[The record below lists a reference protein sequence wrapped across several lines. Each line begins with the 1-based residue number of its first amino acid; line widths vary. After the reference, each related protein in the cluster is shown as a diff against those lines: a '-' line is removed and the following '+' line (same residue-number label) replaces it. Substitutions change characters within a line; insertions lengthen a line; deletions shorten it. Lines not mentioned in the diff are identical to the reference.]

1 MLRADSASGKDF
13 SEGEIAMPYSIVA
26 VGTSWGGL
34 SAMTKL
40 LGSLPE
46 DFPIPIVVVQHRSKD
61 SDRLLVQLLQDATGL
76 KVCEIEDKDVLSAGT
91 VHIAPADYHVLV
103 ESGYLSLTLE
113 EPVRF
118 SRPSIDVMFTSAAD
132 AYGPA
137 TIGVI
142 LTGANEDGAEG
153 LADIVKRG
161 GTALIQD
168 PKTAEIKIMPE
179 SALKATP
186 TAEVLSLDN
195 LASRLIE
202 LGGQA
207 VEAGRRAAV

>member
-1 MLRADSASGKDF
+1 MLRADIASGKDF
-13 SEGEIAMPYSIVA
+13 SEGEIAVPYSIVA
-26 VGTSWGGL
+26 LGTSWGGL
-34 SAMTKL
+34 SAMRKL

-46 DFPIPIVVVQHRSKD
+46 EFPIPIVVVQHRSKD

-76 KVCEIEDKDVLSAGT
+76 KVCEIEDKDVLCAGT
-91 VHIAPADYHVLV
+91 VHVAPADYHVLV

-118 SRPSIDVMFTSAAD
+118 SRPSIDVMFASAAD

-142 LTGANEDGAEG
+142 LTGANEDGASG

-161 GTALIQD
+161 GCALIQD
-168 PKTAEIKIMPE
+168 PKTAEIKVMPE
-179 SALKATP
+179 AAIRAVPSAK
-186 TAEVLSLDN
+186 VLLLDQI
-195 LASRLIE
+195 APRLID
-202 LGGQA
+202 LGGKA
-207 VEAGRRAAV
+207 VEEERRKAV

>member
-1 MLRADSASGKDF
+1 
-13 SEGEIAMPYSIVA
+13 MPYSIVA
-26 VGTSWGGL
+26 MGTSWGGL
-34 SAMTKL
+34 SALTKL

-46 DFPIPIVVVQHRSKD
+46 EFPIPIVVVQHRSKD

-76 KVCEIEDKDVLSAGT
+76 KVCEIEDKDVLCAGT
-91 VHIAPADYHVLV
+91 VHVAPADYHVLV

-142 LTGANEDGAEG
+142 LTGANEDGARG
-153 LADIVKRG
+153 LADIAKRG
-161 GTALIQD
+161 GCALIQD
-168 PKTAEIKIMPE
+168 PKTAEIKMMPE
-179 SALKATP
+179 AALKATP
-186 TAEVLSLDN
+186 TAEVLSLDR
-195 LASRLIE
+195 LAPRLIA
-202 LGGQA
+202 LGGQP
-207 VEAGRRAAV
+207 VEVGRRKAV